1 MLKFEVTL
9 NEIDYSSVIINTLP
23 KLLNDLAY
31 KDEKVNKLMALLYNQ
46 NVAPSVMLAN
56 ALNSLSQEQ
65 VNNVIVGI
73 ATLYSDD
80 IVKIVNEIINKEQL
94 NVEIARIKVDNI

>member
-56 ALNSLSQEQ
+56 ALNTLSQEQ